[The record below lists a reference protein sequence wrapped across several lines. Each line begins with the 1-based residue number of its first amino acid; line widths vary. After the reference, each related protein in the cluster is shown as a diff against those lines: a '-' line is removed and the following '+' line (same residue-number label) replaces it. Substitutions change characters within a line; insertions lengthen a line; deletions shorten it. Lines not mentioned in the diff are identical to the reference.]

1 MSKAHK
7 GLKKEVRRALLRR
20 PEWVEPGILLQDQAL
35 LLPGGRKI
43 RLHGVDVLG
52 RPCLVGVFRELDA
65 DAYDWMLSVVC
76 AFRDGL
82 LGGDPVYAR
91 GREPRLFVVA
101 PWYRPEDLAR
111 LALLDD
117 AVPVRALRV
126 RRSSENGW
134 ATELVQPRH
143 EFPDDPEV
151 WMQHAPTA
159 SHSFLKRLRSA
170 GLRGVHRC
178 DFQGEPWPLL
188 LMGPHGPIAAMHRDE
203 DRLLFLAVSEP
214 GMPAHLLDVQTESG
228 QDAAIDHVLRANPAL
243 RAQLA

>member
-1 MSKAHK
+1 MSKPQK
-7 GLKKEVRRALLRR
+7 GMRKEIRRALMRR

-35 LLPGGRKI
+35 RLPGGGKVK
-43 RLHGVDVLG
+43 LHGVDVLG

-65 DAYDWMLSVVC
+65 KAYDWMLAVVC

-117 AVPVRALRV
+117 AVQVRALRV
-126 RRSSENGW
+126 RRSATEGW
-134 ATELVQPRH
+134 VTELVQPRQ
-143 EFPDDPEV
+143 EFPDDP
-151 WMQHAPTA
+151 APWFEA
-159 SHSFLKRLRSA
+159 APAEMHSFLKRLRSA

-188 LMGPHGPIAAMHRDE
+188 VMGLQGPVAAIHRDE
-203 DRLLFLAVSEP
+203 DRLLFLAVQEQ
-214 GMPAHLLDVQTESG
+214 GVPARVLDVRTESG
-228 QDAAIDHVLRANPAL
+228 QDAAIDHVLRSNPEVA
-243 RAQLA
+243 AIAG

>member
-1 MSKAHK
+1 MSKPAK
-7 GLKKEVRRALLRR
+7 GWKKEVRHALLRR

-35 LLPGGRKI
+35 LLPGGGKV

-126 RRSSENGW
+126 RRSSSNGW

-143 EFPDDPEV
+143 DFPDDPEL
-151 WMQHAPTA
+151 WMQHAPEA
-159 SHSFLKRLRSA
+159 SHGFLQRLRSA

-188 LMGPHGPIAAMHRDE
+188 LVGLQGPLAAMHRDGE
-203 DRLLFLAVSEP
+203 RLLFLAVSEP
-214 GMPAHLLDVQTESG
+214 GVPAQLLDVRTESG
-228 QDAAIDHVLRANPAL
+228 QDAAIDHVLRSNAAL
-243 RAQLA
+243 APVLA

>member
-1 MSKAHK
+1 MSKSQK
-7 GLKKEVRRALLRR
+7 GMRKEIRRALMRR

-35 LLPGGRKI
+35 TLPGGGKVK
-43 RLHGVDVLG
+43 LHGVDVLG

-65 DAYDWMLSVVC
+65 QAYDWMLAVVC

-117 AVPVRALRV
+117 AVQVRALRV
-126 RRSSENGW
+126 RRSATEGW
-134 ATELVQPRH
+134 VTELVQPRQ
-143 EFPDDPEV
+143 EFPDDP
-151 WMQHAPTA
+151 APWFEAAPAET
-159 SHSFLKRLRSA
+159 HGFLKRLRSA

-188 LMGPHGPIAAMHRDE
+188 VMGPQGPVAAIHRDE
-203 DRLLFLAVSEP
+203 DRLLFLAVHEQ
-214 GMPAHLLDVQTESG
+214 GLPAQVLDVRTESG
-228 QDAAIDHVLRANPAL
+228 QDAAIDHVLRSNPEVA
-243 RAQLA
+243 AIAG

>member
-1 MSKAHK
+1 MR
-7 GLKKEVRRALLRR
+7 KEIRQALMRR
-20 PEWVEPGILLQDQAL
+20 PEWVEPGVLLQDQSIK
-35 LLPGGRKI
+35 LPGEAGKL

-65 DAYDWMLSVVC
+65 AAYDWMLAVVC

-82 LGGDPVYAR
+82 LGGDPVYSR

-111 LALLDD
+111 LALLAD

-126 RRSSENGW
+126 RRNSSEGW
-134 ATELVQPRH
+134 VTELVQPRH
-143 EFPDDPEV
+143 EFPDDPAH
-151 WMQHAPTA
+151 WLDQAPE
-159 SHSFLKRLRSA
+159 SMHGFLKRLRSA

-188 LMGPHGPIAAMHRDE
+188 LMGAQRPVAAIHRE
-203 DRLLFLAVSEP
+203 GDRVLFLAVDEP
-214 GMPAHLLDVQTESG
+214 GMPARVIDLQTESG
-228 QDAAIDHVLRANPAL
+228 QDTAIDHVLRSHGE
-243 RAQLA
+243 LAAILT